1 MTTTVPDVL
10 DALTGVR
17 DPELDQNLVELGFV
31 TDVQVD
37 GAIVGVRL
45 RLPTYFCAP
54 NFAFLMV
61 ADARRAVEGLA
72 GVDVARI
79 ALEDHFT
86 AGEIN
91 EAVGRDATFTE
102 AFPGEARGE
111 LDDLRALF
119 RRKALTARQGRL
131 CDGLLAAGRSEEDLI
146 AMRLDGLPAGPDADR
161 CRELRHELGYAA
173 GPGAPAFVLA
183 DGAPL
188 TAGEFARFLRF
199 ARLVARSLDGNAH
212 LCRGLLKTRY
222 DLTDHEEVAA

>member
-131 CDGLLAAGRSEEDLI
+131 CDGLLA
-146 AMRLDGLPAGPDADR
+146 GPDADR